1 MMNIDWFQFF
11 KNRNDYLVGV
21 IYFVILNFFR
31 YIRYRLENIIIVG
44 LIFLFKKELKL
55 KLFLEFIVV
64 EFN

>member
-21 IYFVILNFFR
+21 IYFDILNFFR

-55 KLFLEFIVV
+55 NLFLEFIVV

>member
-55 KLFLEFIVV
+55 NLFLEFIVV